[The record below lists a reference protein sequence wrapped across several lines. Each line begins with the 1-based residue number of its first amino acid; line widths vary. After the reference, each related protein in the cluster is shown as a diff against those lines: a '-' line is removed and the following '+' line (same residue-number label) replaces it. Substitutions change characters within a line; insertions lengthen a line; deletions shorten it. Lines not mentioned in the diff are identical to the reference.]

1 MRSALLAC
9 IIQTSWPAL
18 LIAACTLQYYYVS
31 QEASLP
37 GCLHNESNGI
47 YRQCCTSLIVSAG
60 YLFLLAVAANGKV
73 IKDVNGKSA
82 NLNNC
87 LQNVIYSTYKI
98 AVASKTDS
106 SNSMEAAVA
115 AASSVSAVAAGTE
128 VPKQQSAKA
137 KSAVEWDLQ
146 AIPLHEMFVI
156 LDADQ
161 VNDCCGGGFQ
171 HEQQELAR
179 QAAVDN

>member
-1 MRSALLAC
+1 VLHLPDCICWLPVPSVGVFAL
-9 IIQTSWPAL
+9 
-18 LIAACTLQYYYVS
+18 
-31 QEASLP
+31 
-37 GCLHNESNGI
+37 
-47 YRQCCTSLIVSAG
+47 
-60 YLFLLAVAANGKV
+60 AANGKV

-106 SNSMEAAVA
+106 SNSTEAAVA
-115 AASSVSAVAAGTE
+115 AASSTVSAAAAGTDE
-128 VPKQQSAKA
+128 VPQQQSARA

-161 VNDCCGGGFQ
+161 VTDCCGGGFE
-171 HEQQELAR
+171 HAQQELAR
-179 QAAVDN
+179 QAAVDNRLLRP